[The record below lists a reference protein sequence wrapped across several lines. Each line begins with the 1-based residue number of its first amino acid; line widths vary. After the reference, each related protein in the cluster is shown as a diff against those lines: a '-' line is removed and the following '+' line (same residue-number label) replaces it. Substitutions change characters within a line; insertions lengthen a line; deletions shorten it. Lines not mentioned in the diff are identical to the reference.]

1 MFVMQM
7 FYYRTQF
14 TLDRFGV
21 SVQLNTIVVG
31 TTELIANLVFTIF
44 INKLPRKVYLRI
56 CLLILALLFGAL
68 VVVKNKEAQTAI
80 EGAMRMF
87 DTCIMII
94 LGVYLPE
101 LFADDERGKG
111 TNYVMSFGVLG
122 SALSPVIL

>member
-21 SVQLNTIVVG
+21 SLQLNTIVVG
-31 TTELIANLVFTIF
+31 CTELVANLVFTKIINRYPRNYFLRIF
-44 INKLPRKVYLRI
+44 II
-56 CLLILALLFGAL
+56 ILAVLFSGR
-68 VVVKNKEAQTAI
+68 VFTDNKIIQTLI
-80 EGAMRMF
+80 EGLMRLF

-101 LFADDERGKG
+101 LFVSD
-111 TNYVMSFGVLG
+111 
-122 SALSPVIL
+122 